1 MPKTTFVS
9 PSFPTRHAGADRMA
23 QAGRALGG
31 LSVGGSGLLMA
42 AVVSGALV
50 AADQVVDTWADGNGP
65 RAWTALAAIAFATL
79 MLLLGPVRRL
89 AAGVRRTAR
98 RLDATRRAALA
109 AQQQWQTGLADAAML
124 AEISRSGG
132 SAPFR

>member
-1 MPKTTFVS
+1 MTTPSAFVQ
-9 PSFPTRHAGADRMA
+9 PAFPTRHAGVERVVR
-23 QAGRALGG
+23 AGRALRT
-31 LSVGGSGLLMA
+31 LSPGGSVLLLA
-42 AVVSGALV
+42 ALAGAVAVVAGADR
-50 AADQVVDTWADGNGP
+50 AID
-65 RAWTALAAIAFATL
+65 AWTALGAIACAA
-79 MLLLGPVRRL
+79 MALLLGPVRRL

-109 AQQQWQTGLADAAML
+109 AQQQWQTGLADAALL